1 MSILSLVAFLL
12 TLLHVLV
19 TPVSDIL
26 YVVTIEPTE
35 NWSVEHVLQWHL
47 LQSHASTDQKHAE
60 LVESLQ
66 RQFEER
72 KQELLRI
79 MEGDENVASASSKS
93 NMMVAA
99 PSKGAKAY
107 NAAISKQAFAAVTT
121 FVAKKVEAIH
131 VQVTTGPHAGMT
143 VTVQPKPN
151 SACLVGRSAGKKF
164 REKGVSLSKDS
175 EVSTTHGKFEIISG
189 KAYFTDVGSTNG
201 TVCKDRALATNEAF
215 LLEEPVEL
223 ILGGSTLRITLS

>member
-1 MSILSLVAFLL
+1 
-12 TLLHVLV
+12 
-19 TPVSDIL
+19 
-26 YVVTIEPTE
+26 
-35 NWSVEHVLQWHL
+35 
-47 LQSHASTDQKHAE
+47 
-60 LVESLQ
+60 
-66 RQFEER
+66 
-72 KQELLRI
+72 
-79 MEGDENVASASSKS
+79 MEGDENVASATL

-99 PSKGAKAY
+99 PSKGTKAY
-107 NAAISKQAFAAVTT
+107 NTATSKQHFAVLSTAVT
-121 FVAKKVEAIH
+121 KKVEAIH
-131 VQVTTGPHAGMT
+131 IQVTTGPHAGLT
-143 VTVQPKPN
+143 ATVQPKPN

-201 TVCKDRALATNEAF
+201 TVCKDRVLATNEAF

>member
-1 MSILSLVAFLL
+1 M
-12 TLLHVLV
+12 HVFV
-19 TPVSDIL
+19 TPFLTFSI
-26 YVVTIEPTE
+26 VTIEPTE

-47 LQSHASTDQKHAE
+47 LQSHALTDQKHAE

-72 KQELLRI
+72 KQELWRI
-79 MEGDENVASASSKS
+79 MESDENVPSVSSS
-93 NMMVAA
+93 NVMVAA

-107 NAAISKQAFAAVTT
+107 NAAISKQPFAALNTT
-121 FVAKKVEAIH
+121 IGKKVQAIH

-151 SACLVGRSAGKKF
+151 TACLVGRSAGKKF